1 MKFVVQSKAFYN
13 AASAVGK
20 VISSK
25 NALIILD
32 NFLLELK
39 DSKLTLTGSDTDS
52 TLSAGIELSDSE
64 GEGKICLSSRTLSN
78 LLKELPDQEVTFNIN
93 DSTLEVE
100 ITYPGG
106 TFNLVGIN
114 GNEFPEY
121 RAPEDQAEPVKIVT
135 EGKRIS
141 KAFDYTLFAVATED
155 FRAQMQG
162 VYFDIFDP
170 QARALHRQQH
180 KARRKDLVHSASEGS
195 LDYPQCIRRQR
206 NHDHGNRQPL
216 GNRKRR
222 PILLPLQFYER
233 QVSRL

>member
-39 DSKLTLTGSDTDS
+39 DGKLTLTGSDTDS

-162 VYFDIFDP
+162 VYFDIF
-170 QARALHRQQH
+170 
-180 KARRKDLVHSASEGS
+180 E
-195 LDYPQCIRRQR
+195 
-206 NHDHGNRQPL
+206 DHINFVATA
-216 GNRKRR
+216 KR
-222 PILLPLQFYER
+222 
-233 QVSRL
+233 